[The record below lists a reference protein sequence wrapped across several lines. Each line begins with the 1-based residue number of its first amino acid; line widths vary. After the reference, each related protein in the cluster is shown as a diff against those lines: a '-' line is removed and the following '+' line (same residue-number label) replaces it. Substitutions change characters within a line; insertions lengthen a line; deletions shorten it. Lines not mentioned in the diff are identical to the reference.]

1 MDNMWKFIV
10 VCITCVFPYS
20 TVFAKCN
27 ITLNMLG
34 YKEASCKHQGFTLV
48 PMDLPPDIKKLDLS
62 YNRLTRLYSNGFLRY
77 KYLEYLLIDN
87 NDIRWLH
94 TTAFSS
100 LSFLRHLSLSR
111 NYLNVSESYPQG
123 VFEPLNN
130 LSVLDIS
137 RNMKYQDY
145 NPYKIPV
152 SGLSNLRELSIDLV
166 FNATFGQQFKK
177 LHNLQVLKL
186 DYCHVN
192 HLNNETFSEMPVN
205 IREFHMTT
213 CKYFVVIE
221 GGVLI
226 PFPHLKVLN
235 LTNSNIHLAQALNIL
250 HPFQNKSMDALLFRG
265 ITRPDSKHSIDPVIL
280 TPEMMKYTYT
290 ICIKAMDLSANN
302 IILVKNKS
310 LVLFQRPECF
320 ETIIISAN
328 SFSVDSWEVDF
339 VLFSFKMTNLKII
352 DISYFPLGFKNPT
365 FLNVITK
372 DNVTRVE
379 KVQGKWAR
387 QHNSMTVLI
396 PSQIHF
402 FRITHMMTEGSFLE
416 FKAKDSFLRHLE
428 ISYFETD
435 FFPRINMEGFNS
447 LEHLDLSGI
456 SSVKTIGD
464 AKIPF
469 LIHLKT
475 LILRE
480 TNLINVLQTNIT
492 ILRFCPNI
500 MNLDISNNYIW
511 KIKANSL
518 GQLHNL
524 KQLNLSH
531 NLLETIP
538 EVVTTFFSLDE
549 LDLSYNQLTTIG
561 KNILGWIDNMHNKH
575 GTFKLYLSNNPLIC
589 SCDTTKFL
597 RWILTTKVELDNNG
611 NYSCWVSSRKSIN
624 YTTNVAEDLH
634 HYFVD
639 CDNTVWI
646 KVGISLLVSVLSSVL
661 CIALLYNF
669 RWRIMFFLFRNFR
682 RFAEK
687 GLELQFDYDV
697 YISYSDDCVSFVK
710 ELQEK
715 VEDEWG
721 FKVCF
726 EDRDFMI
733 GESIA
738 TERATS
744 INRCRHIIFLVTPSI
759 VKNEW
764 TRFEIERAKY
774 EKFSKNLQKIVVI
787 TRDIPLDT
795 IPIEFST
802 IWKDVL
808 LIQWPVEKDEVQFAW
823 QKLRLWFF

>member
-1 MDNMWKFIV
+1 MDDMWIFIV
-10 VCITCVFPYS
+10 VCITCVCPYR

-34 YKEASCKHQGFTLV
+34 YKEALCKYQGFTSV

-62 YNRLTRLYSNGFLRY
+62 YNRLTRLDANGFHRY
-77 KYLEYLLIDN
+77 KYLEYLIIDN

-94 TTAFSS
+94 TTAFCS
-100 LSFLRHLSLSR
+100 LSLLRHLSLSR
-111 NYLNVSESYPQG
+111 NYLNVSESYPHG
-123 VFEPLNN
+123 VFESLNN

-137 RNMKYQDY
+137 RNMKTPGY

-152 SGLSNLRELSIDLV
+152 DGLSNLRELSIDLV
-166 FNATFGQQFKK
+166 LNATFGQHFKK
-177 LHNLQVLKL
+177 LYNLQKLSL
-186 DYCHVN
+186 DYCLVN
-192 HLNNETFSEMPVN
+192 YLNNETFLEMPVSLK
-205 IREFHMTT
+205 EFHMTT
-213 CKYFVVIE
+213 CKDFVVIE
-221 GGVLI
+221 GGVLV

-235 LTNSNIHLAQALNIL
+235 LTNSNIHLTQALNIL
-250 HPFQNKSMDALLFRG
+250 HPFQNKTMDALLFRG
-265 ITRPDSKHSIDPVIL
+265 ITRPDSKHRIDPVIL

-290 ICIKAMDLSANN
+290 ICIKTMDLSANN

-320 ETIIISAN
+320 EAVMISAN

-339 VLFSFKMTNLKII
+339 VLFTFKMTNIKII
-352 DISYFPLGFKNPT
+352 DFSYFPLGFKNPI

-372 DNVTRVE
+372 DNFTRVE
-379 KVQGKWAR
+379 QVQGKWAR
-387 QHNSMTVLI
+387 QHNSMTVLL
-396 PSQIHF
+396 PSQLHF
-402 FRITHMMTEGSFLE
+402 FRMTHMMAEGSFLE
-416 FKAKDSFLRHLE
+416 IKAKNSYLRHLE

-435 FFPRINMEGFNS
+435 FFPLITMEGFNC
-447 LEHLDLSGI
+447 LDHLDLSGI
-456 SSVKTIGD
+456 SSVKTIGE

-475 LILRE
+475 LILKE
-480 TNLINVLQTNIT
+480 TNLINVLQTNTT
-492 ILRFCPNI
+492 ILKFCPNI
-500 MNLDISNNYIW
+500 INLDISYNYIW
-511 KIKANSL
+511 KMKANSF
-518 GQLHNL
+518 GQLLNL
-524 KQLNLSH
+524 QQLNLSH
-531 NLLETIP
+531 NLLETVP
-538 EVVTTFFSLDE
+538 DVVTTFYSLDE

-561 KNILGWIDNMHNKH
+561 KNMLDWIDNMHKKH

-589 SCDTTKFL
+589 SCDTTRFL
-597 RWILTTKVELDNNG
+597 RWISTTQVKLDKNG

-624 YTTNVAEDLH
+624 YTRNVAEDLH

-639 CDNTVWI
+639 CDTTVWI
-646 KVGISLLVSVLSSVL
+646 KLGISLLVSVLSSVL

-687 GLELQFDYDV
+687 GLELTFDYDV

-726 EDRDFMI
+726 EDRDFI
-733 GESIA
+733 VGESIA
-738 TERATS
+738 TERAMS

-759 VKNEW
+759 VQNEW

-787 TRDIPLDT
+787 TRDIPLDI
-795 IPIEFST
+795 IPKEFST

-808 LIQWPVEKDEVQFAW
+808 LIQWPIEMDEVQMAW

>member
-10 VCITCVFPYS
+10 VCITCVISYS

-62 YNRLTRLYSNGFLRY
+62 YNRLTRLDSNGFLRY
-77 KYLEYLLIDN
+77 KYLEYLLIHN

-100 LSFLRHLSLSR
+100 LSLLRHLSLSR

-137 RNMKYQDY
+137 RNMKSRDY

-177 LHNLQVLKL
+177 LKNLQVLNF

-192 HLNNETFSEMPVN
+192 HLYNETFSEMPVN

-213 CKYFVVIE
+213 CKDFVVIE

-250 HPFQNKSMDALLFRG
+250 HPFQNKPMDALLFRG
-265 ITRPDSKHSIDPVIL
+265 ITRPDSKHSIDQVIL

-290 ICIKAMDLSANN
+290 ICIKALDLSANN

-320 ETIIISAN
+320 ETVIISAN
-328 SFSVDSWEVDF
+328 SFSVDSWVVDF
-339 VLFSFKMTNLKII
+339 VLLTFKMTNLKIM
-352 DISYFPLGFKNPT
+352 DFSYVPLGFKNPT

-402 FRITHMMTEGSFLE
+402 LRITHMMTEAPFLE
-416 FKAKDSFLRHLE
+416 LKAKDSFLRHLE

-447 LEHLDLSGI
+447 LDHLDLSGI

-480 TNLINVLQTNIT
+480 TNLINVLQTNTT

-500 MNLDISNNYIW
+500 MNLDISNNYIL
-511 KIKANSL
+511 KIKAYSL

-538 EVVTTFFSLDE
+538 EVVTTFLNLAE
-549 LDLSYNQLTTIG
+549 LDLSYNQLSTIG
-561 KNILGWIDNMHNKH
+561 KNILDWIDSQHKKH
-575 GTFKLYLSNNPLIC
+575 GIFKLYLNINPFIC
-589 SCDTTKFL
+589 SCDATEFL
-597 RWILTTKVELDNNG
+597 RWILTTKVKLDDNG
-611 NYSCWVSSRKSIN
+611 NYSCWVSLSKSSN
-624 YTTNVAEDLH
+624 YTKNVAEDFH

-639 CDNTVWI
+639 CNTTVWI
-646 KVGISLLVSVLSSVL
+646 KLGISLLISILSSVL
-661 CIALLYNF
+661 CIALLFNF
-669 RWRIMFFLFRNFR
+669 RWRIMFFFFRNFR
-682 RFAEK
+682 KIAEK

-697 YISYSDDCVSFVK
+697 YVSYSDDCVSFVK
-710 ELQEK
+710 ELQKK
-715 VEDEWG
+715 VENEWG
-721 FKVCF
+721 FKICF
-726 EDRDFMI
+726 EDRDFI
-733 GESIA
+733 VGEPIA

-744 INRCRHIIFLVTPSI
+744 INRCRHIIFLVTPLI
-759 VKNEW
+759 VQNEW

-787 TRDIPLDT
+787 TRDIPLDSV
-795 IPIEFST
+795 PIEFAT

-808 LIQWPVEKDEVQFAW
+808 LIQWPVEKDAVQMAW